1 MASPDHDRAVSVA
14 LCGSKDCRTRA
25 EHADLAEALTTGSVP
40 CHLIDSRCLDVCSGP
55 VVVVAY
61 GSDRPRVFR
70 KVRTGKQRRD
80 LAALVSGGPMTDRL
94 RAIRVTGKR
103 ARKAVARVRPR

>member
-25 EHADLAEALTTGSVP
+25 EHAALAEALTTGPVP
-40 CHLIDSRCLDVCSGP
+40 CRLIDSRCLDVCSGP
-55 VVVVAY
+55 VVVV
-61 GSDRPRVFR
+61 GFGTDRPRVFR
-70 KVRTGKQRRD
+70 KVRSGKQRRD
-80 LAALVSGGPMTDRL
+80 VSALAAGGPMTDRL

-103 ARKAVARVRPR
+103 ARKAIARVRPR